1 MTSIQFPC
9 HPFAME
15 FKNHTPE
22 SVAELLLYLAEHES
36 FQSIKALKEFTRS
49 DVVNILREMAAHLQE
64 FSRNSM
70 WIKRQSLNR
79 RDIPDALHRV
89 IANLSPKE
97 EETLWKSF
105 KIS

>member
-1 MTSIQFPC
+1 
-9 HPFAME
+9 ME

-36 FQSIKALKEFTRS
+36 FQSVKALKEFTRS
-49 DVVNILREMAAHLQE
+49 DVTNILKELAANLQE
-64 FSRNSM
+64 FSRNST
-70 WIKRQSLNR
+70 WIKRQSLSR
-79 RDIPDALHRV
+79 RNIPDTLHSV